1 MKFFKALL
9 ILLLSCG
16 TVIHAQTEYAGT
28 IKDKASGEAL
38 PYVNIGVVNKNMGT
52 VSDVNGHFTLPLTTA
67 LNAETIRISMVGYE
81 PQTFTVSD
89 FIAKVTENPVLLLE
103 RSMSALKEVVV
114 RNKNLQTGTLGN
126 IPGKKTESAGFEKNI
141 LGNEMG
147 VTIKLKRKPAY
158 IKAFH
163 AVIDF
168 NRYREL
174 KFRLNFYDLKD
185 GLPNN
190 SLLSENIIVTTDIRR
205 GLLNVDLTDYNIW
218 AEGDFFVSIELI
230 EEMGESGL
238 HFLADYKG
246 TPVITRAASQG
257 KWNTRN
263 DKLSFGFWVTA
274 AF

>member
-1 MKFFKALL
+1 MRFFKSMFF
-9 ILLLSCG
+9 LLLFAG
-16 TVIHAQTEYAGT
+16 NIAHAQTDYAGA
-28 IKDKASGEAL
+28 IKDRTSGEPL
-38 PYVNIGVVNKNMGT
+38 PYVNIGVVNKNIGT
-52 VSDVNGHFTLPLTTA
+52 VSDVNGHFTLTLSPGLD
-67 LNAETIRISMVGYE
+67 AEMVKVSMVGYE
-81 PQTFTVSD
+81 PQTIRVSD
-89 FIAKVTENPVLLLE
+89 FISKINKNPVIQLE
-103 RSMSALKEVVV
+103 RSVSTLKEVVV
-114 RNKNLQTGTLGN
+114 KNKKLQTNTLGN

-147 VTIKLKRKPAY
+147 VTIKLKRKPTY

-163 AVIDF
+163 AIIDF

-174 KFRLNFYDLKD
+174 KFRLNFYDIKD

-190 SLLSENIIVTTDIRR
+190 SILSENIIVDTEIKKGQLD
-205 GLLNVDLTDYNIW
+205 VDLTDYNIW

-274 AF
+274 AY